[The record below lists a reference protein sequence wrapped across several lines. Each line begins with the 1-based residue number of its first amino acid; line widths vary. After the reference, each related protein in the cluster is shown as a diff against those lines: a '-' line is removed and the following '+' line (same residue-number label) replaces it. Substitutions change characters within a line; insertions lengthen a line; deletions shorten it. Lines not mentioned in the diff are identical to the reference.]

1 MMHRTVVPVKQLF
14 DYIVTKDLPSVAG
27 KSFISPSEDMAALEA
42 LLEKAIE
49 VGEEHSVLEDEVF
62 VNTWIPSTLDQMAD
76 QALLEKEIDRR
87 QKGEEILYERLLAK
101 KPQINEEEGD
111 TSEGEE
117 QAEGSD
123 VGSHLDIPSE
133 NEDDVETKRVRA
145 MLRGKLTR
153 AERTRLLLQEAK

>member
-76 QALLEKEIDRR
+76 RALLEKEIDRR
-87 QKGEEILYERLLAK
+87 QKGEEILYERLLA
-101 KPQINEEEGD
+101 NDE
-111 TSEGEE
+111 
-117 QAEGSD
+117 
-123 VGSHLDIPSE
+123 VGSASGTDESE
-133 NEDDVETKRVRA
+133 S
-145 MLRGKLTR
+145 
-153 AERTRLLLQEAK
+153 